1 MPQIDQPLA
10 HLLDDFKK
18 RGLLDDTLIVWN
30 SEFGRTP
37 RVNKKAGR
45 DHWGKCNT
53 LWMAG
58 AGVPGGQLYGKSDKT
73 AAEPVENPVSPSE
86 IAATIYHLL
95 GLDPARQIRDQLQ
108 RPFPLAEAKPLLQY
122 LSG

>member
-1 MPQIDQPLA
+1 M
-10 HLLDDFKK
+10 
-18 RGLLDDTLIVWN
+18 
-30 SEFGRTP
+30 
-37 RVNKKAGR
+37 
-45 DHWGKCNT
+45 
-53 LWMAG
+53 
-58 AGVPGGQLYGKSDKT
+58 PGGQLYGKSDTT

-95 GLDPARQIRDQLQ
+95 GLAPARQIRDQLQ